1 MKNNE
6 FKNFLTI
13 AQNDGMMSDFV
24 QCSGWAWLALTDRQL
39 QTVRKLAIEQGFEPD
54 ADGKVTVGAWT
65 ISDDVTETVNN
76 FMNKENTEMKTENE
90 TPVVEET
97 AAPVEDNANVPA
109 LVEIDE
115 KKVNAAIARVEK
127 KVAGIEKGY
136 LGIIGDVAYLHETKA
151 HKVTGHKDFYALC
164 ADRFHMSRGSVSNIL
179 NVYERFGDG
188 NYHLADENKDR
199 SLRSML
205 EEIKNEK
212 TARKGLENNVGV
224 SVVDEDENEDATN
237 GSKSRKR
244 ETIVDFDFTNADAW
258 SLEDLMDKI
267 REELESANIGEI
279 AANAN
284 IIFKVI
290 V

>member
-1 MKNNE
+1 MRIYEFTFEGIEYSRNE
-6 FKNFLTI
+6 NGTRFFTWN
-13 AQNDGMMSDFV
+13 SD
-24 QCSGWAWLALTDRQL
+24 
-39 QTVRKLAIEQGFEPD
+39 KLARISKTEFEGVKALYELNKIIE
-54 ADGKVTVGAWT
+54 
-65 ISDDVTETVNN
+65 
-76 FMNKENTEMKTENE
+76 NKENTEMKTENE

-97 AAPVEDNANVPA
+97 TAPVEENANVPA

-115 KKVNAAIARVEK
+115 KKVNAAIARLEK

-136 LGIIGDVAYLHETKA
+136 LGIIGDVAFLHETKA

-212 TARKGLENNVGV
+212 TARKGLENNVGE

-258 SLEDLMDKI
+258 SLDDLMDKI

-284 IIFKVI
+284 IIFKVS

>member
-1 MKNNE
+1 MRIYEFTFEGIEYSRNE
-6 FKNFLTI
+6 NGTRFFSWN
-13 AQNDGMMSDFV
+13 SD
-24 QCSGWAWLALTDRQL
+24 
-39 QTVRKLAIEQGFEPD
+39 KLARISKTEFEGVKALYELNKIIE
-54 ADGKVTVGAWT
+54 
-65 ISDDVTETVNN
+65 
-76 FMNKENTEMKTENE
+76 NKENTEMKTENE
-90 TPVVEET
+90 TPILEET

-109 LVEIDE
+109 LVEVDE

-127 KVAGIEKGY
+127 ERKKAEDAFIK
-136 LGIIGDVAYLHETKA
+136 IIGDVAYLHDNKA
-151 HKVTGHKDFYALC
+151 HKLTGHKDFYALC
-164 ADRFHMSRGSVSNIL
+164 ADRFGMARGSVSNML
-179 NVYERFGDG
+179 NIYAYFGDG
-188 NYHLADENKDR
+188 NYHLAEENKGR
-199 SLRSML
+199 TIRSML

-212 TARKGLENNVGV
+212 NARKALENNVGE

-258 SLEDLMDKI
+258 SLDDLMDKI

-284 IIFKVI
+284 IIFKVS

>member
-1 MKNNE
+1 
-6 FKNFLTI
+6 
-13 AQNDGMMSDFV
+13 
-24 QCSGWAWLALTDRQL
+24 
-39 QTVRKLAIEQGFEPD
+39 
-54 ADGKVTVGAWT
+54 
-65 ISDDVTETVNN
+65 
-76 FMNKENTEMKTENE
+76 MKTENE

-97 AAPVEDNANVPA
+97 TTAPVEETTTPVEDNANVPA

-115 KKVNAAIARVEK
+115 KKVNAAMKR
-127 KVAGIEKGY
+127 IEKSVEAVKKQY
-136 LGIIGDVAYLHETKA
+136 INIIGDVAYLHDTKA
-151 HKVTGHKDFYALC
+151 HKLTGHKDFYALC
-164 ADRFHMSRGSVSNIL
+164 ADRFEMSRGMTSYLI
-179 NVYERFGDG
+179 NVYARFGDG
-188 NYHLADENKDR
+188 NYKGLADEYKDR
-199 SLRSML
+199 SLRSMIDEL
-205 EEIKNEK
+205 KNEK
-212 TARKGLENNVGV
+212 NARKALENNVGE

-284 IIFKVI
+284 IIFKVS